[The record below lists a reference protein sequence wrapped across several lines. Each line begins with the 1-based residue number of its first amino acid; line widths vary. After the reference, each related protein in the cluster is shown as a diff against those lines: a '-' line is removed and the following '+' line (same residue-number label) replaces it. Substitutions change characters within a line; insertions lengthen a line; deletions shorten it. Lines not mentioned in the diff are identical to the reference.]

1 MKQYETM
8 YIIKS
13 TLDEAQ
19 KAKLMEELHGIVLS
33 HNGTIDK
40 VDDWG
45 LKDFAYEIDNM
56 KKGYYVV
63 VTYSTEVEGLNEFKR
78 LIGLNPNVVRSMT
91 ISQEEKEGKN

>member
-19 KAKLMEELHGIVLS
+19 KAKLVEELHGIILS
-33 HNGTIDK
+33 HNGTVDK
-40 VDDWG
+40 VEDWG

-91 ISQEEKEGKN
+91 ISQEEREGK

>member
-13 TLDEAQ
+13 SLDEAQ
-19 KAKLMEELHGIVLS
+19 KAKLVEEMHGIVLS
-33 HNGTIDK
+33 HKGTIDK
-40 VDDWG
+40 IDDWG

-63 VTYSTEVEGLNEFKR
+63 VTYSVDVEGLNEFKR
-78 LIGLNPNVVRSMT
+78 LLGINPNIVRSLT
-91 ISQEEKEGKN
+91 ISQEEKEGK

>member
-19 KAKLMEELHGIVLS
+19 KAKLVEELHGIILS
-33 HNGTIDK
+33 HNGTVDK
-40 VDDWG
+40 VDDLG

-91 ISQEEKEGKN
+91 ISQEEREGK

>member
-91 ISQEEKEGKN
+91 ISQEEREGK

>member
-19 KAKLMEELHGIVLS
+19 KAKLMEELHGIVLG

-91 ISQEEKEGKN
+91 ISQEEREGK

>member
-19 KAKLMEELHGIVLS
+19 KAKLVEELHGIILS
-33 HNGTIDK
+33 HNGTVDK
-40 VDDWG
+40 VDDLG

-78 LIGLNPNVVRSMT
+78 LVGLNPNVVRSMT
-91 ISQEEKEGKN
+91 ISQEEREGK

>member
-13 TLDEAQ
+13 SLDEAQ
-19 KAKLMEELHGIVLS
+19 KAKLVEELHGIVLN
-33 HNGTIDK
+33 HGGTIDK

-63 VTYSTEVEGLNEFKR
+63 VTYSIDVEGLNEFKR
-78 LIGLNPNVVRSMT
+78 LIGLNPNVIRSMT
-91 ISQEEKEGKN
+91 ISQEEREGK

>member
-91 ISQEEKEGKN
+91 ISQEEKEGK

>member
-13 TLDEAQ
+13 SLDEAQ
-19 KAKLMEELHGIVLS
+19 KAALVEELHGIVLS
-33 HNGTIDK
+33 HKGTIDK
-40 VDDWG
+40 VEDWG

-63 VTYSTEVEGLNEFKR
+63 VTYSVEVEGLNEFKR
-78 LIGLNPNVVRSMT
+78 LLGINPNVVRSMT
-91 ISQEEKEGKN
+91 ISQEEREGK